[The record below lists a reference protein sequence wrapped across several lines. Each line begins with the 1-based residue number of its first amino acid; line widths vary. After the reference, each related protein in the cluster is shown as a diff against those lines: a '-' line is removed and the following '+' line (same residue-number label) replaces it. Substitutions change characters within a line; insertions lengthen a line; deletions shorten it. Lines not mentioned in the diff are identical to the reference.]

1 MREIQFRAWDKE
13 KMKVRKG
20 SKGMYKQNGYV
31 LAKAPYHPHAN
42 KRGYVPLHRLL
53 MENQLG
59 RYLIP
64 RRELVHHIDGDRA
77 NNNIKNLKLT
87 TPKEHF
93 MEEHYEARNSNGRF
107 VAREPVFEEI
117 KYRLFDRDKNITQ
130 IYTLQELIAKTY
142 RRAKFEFRGRYT
154 GLKDKNGVEVYEG
167 DIVSFEDSDG
177 GYEYP
182 DLVIKTGIVEYGELR
197 FYFTNRVA
205 AEMDDFYIKDGRC
218 DDIEVLGNIY
228 ENPELM
234 V

>member
-1 MREIQFRAWDKE
+1 MRKIKFRAWDKE

-107 VAREPVFEEI
+107 VAREPVFGEI

-154 GLKDKNGVEVYEG
+154 GLKDKNGKEIYEG
-167 DIVSFEDSDG
+167 DIVLCKIHDK
-177 GYEYP
+177 EYMG
-182 DLVIKTGIVEYGELR
+182 LVEYTNTYGFYYLSGMGRSDTELWGC
-197 FYFTNRVA
+197 NEKKV
-205 AEMDDFYIKDGRC
+205 I
-218 DDIEVLGNIY
+218 GNIF
-228 ENPELM
+228 ENPELIER
-234 V
+234 

>member
-1 MREIQFRAWDKE
+1 MRKIKFRAWDKE

-130 IYTLQELIAKTY
+130 TYTLQELIAKTY

-154 GLKDKNGVEVYEG
+154 GLKDKNGKEIYEG
-167 DIVSFEDSDG
+167 DIVFAIATYDCANTVVVWDDG
-177 GYEYP
+177 GFV
-182 DLVIKTGIVEYGELR
+182 LVPCKYYKNYISRCGYKDIR
-197 FYFTNRVA
+197 FL
-205 AEMDDFYIKDGRC
+205 DK
-218 DDIEVLGNIY
+218 EVVGNIH

-234 V
+234 TLTND

>member
-1 MREIQFRAWDKE
+1 MKEIRFRAWERK

-59 RYLIP
+59 RYLMP

-77 NNNIKNLKLT
+77 NNDIKNLKLT

-154 GLKDKNGVEVYEG
+154 GLKDKNGTEIYEG
-167 DIVSFEDSDG
+167 DIVLDK
-177 GYEYP
+177 
-182 DLVIKTGIVEYGELR
+182 LNNEYGEVVFDEGCFLVLWQEGQNTVYQATR
-197 FYFTNRVA
+197 
-205 AEMDDFYIKDGRC
+205 EFYI
-218 DDIEVLGNIY
+218 EVVGNVY
-228 ENPELM
+228 ENKNLLRSEWL
-234 V
+234 